1 MSVYKALRGD
11 SSVQFVETA
20 RKLAVHTR
28 KCCLKMPKR
37 YTFYGAQELSALAD
51 TVYNEV
57 KMANSVFPGNQ
68 HEAQLRRDHLIEANA
83 TLQAL
88 IGQLGIMADLLKQ
101 NPEKLRWLD
110 NSLEEWAS
118 LISEEAKLISGVK
131 KSDKE
136 RFKNLP
142 EPIYGSCHDTV
153 VLSCELVVGAFS

>member
-83 TLQAL
+83 MRLSVSSELWQTFSSK
-88 IGQLGIMADLLKQ
+88 ILKSCAGSII
-101 NPEKLRWLD
+101 LSR
-110 NSLEEWAS
+110 
-118 LISEEAKLISGVK
+118 SG
-131 KSDKE
+131 
-136 RFKNLP
+136 LP
-142 EPIYGSCHDTV
+142 SSV
-153 VLSCELVVGAFS
+153 RRLS

>member
-1 MSVYKALRGD
+1 MRSKWR
-11 SSVQFVETA
+11 TA
-20 RKLAVHTR
+20 FFPEISTR
-28 KCCLKMPKR
+28 PS
-37 YTFYGAQELSALAD
+37 FGE
-51 TVYNEV
+51 N
-57 KMANSVFPGNQ
+57 
-68 HEAQLRRDHLIEANA
+68 HLIEANA

-142 EPIYGSCHDTV
+142 
-153 VLSCELVVGAFS
+153 

>member
-57 KMANSVFPGNQ
+57 KMANSVFP
-68 HEAQLRRDHLIEANA
+68 DHLIEANA

-142 EPIYGSCHDTV
+142 
-153 VLSCELVVGAFS
+153 

>member
-57 KMANSVFPGNQ
+57 KMANSVFPEISTRRSSG
-68 HEAQLRRDHLIEANA
+68 ATTLLRQTPRFRRLSVNSELWQTFSSKI
-83 TLQAL
+83 
-88 IGQLGIMADLLKQ
+88 LKSCAGSIILSRSGL
-101 NPEKLRWLD
+101 PSSVRKL
-110 NSLEEWAS
+110 S
-118 LISEEAKLISGVK
+118 
-131 KSDKE
+131 
-136 RFKNLP
+136 
-142 EPIYGSCHDTV
+142 
-153 VLSCELVVGAFS
+153 

>member
-28 KCCLKMPKR
+28 KCRLKMPKR
-37 YTFYGAQELSALAD
+37 YTFYGD
-51 TVYNEV
+51 
-57 KMANSVFPGNQ
+57 Q

-142 EPIYGSCHDTV
+142 
-153 VLSCELVVGAFS
+153 

>member
-1 MSVYKALRGD
+1 MSVFAALRGE
-11 SSVQFVETA
+11 STVQFVETA

-37 YTFYGAQELSALAD
+37 YTFYGVQELSALAD

-57 KMANSVFPGNQ
+57 KMANSIFPSNQ
-68 HEAQLRRDHLIEANA
+68 HEAQLRRDHFIAANC
-83 TLQAL
+83 TLQAF

-110 NSLEEWAS
+110 NALEEWAM
-118 LISEEAKLISGVK
+118 LITEEAKLISGVK

-136 RFKNLP
+136 RFKKLP
-142 EPIYGSCHDTV
+142 
-153 VLSCELVVGAFS
+153 

>member
-1 MSVYKALRGD
+1 
-11 SSVQFVETA
+11 
-20 RKLAVHTR
+20 
-28 KCCLKMPKR
+28 MPKR

-51 TVYNEV
+51 TVY
-57 KMANSVFPGNQ
+57 NQ

-142 EPIYGSCHDTV
+142 
-153 VLSCELVVGAFS
+153 